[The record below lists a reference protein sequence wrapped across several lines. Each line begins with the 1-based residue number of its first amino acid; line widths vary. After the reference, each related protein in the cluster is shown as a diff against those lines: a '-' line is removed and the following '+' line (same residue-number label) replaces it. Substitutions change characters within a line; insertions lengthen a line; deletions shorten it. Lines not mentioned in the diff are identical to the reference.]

1 MPDASRAARGYFLL
15 THPNAKSA
23 RSDSSNA
30 RRKKTLS
37 SPGAQ
42 TKGSCCKMLP
52 QSCQVQA
59 RAGLGGDLYFVDYNG
74 NKPQTQIQRV
84 SVNQTHVLFE

>member
-1 MPDASRAARGYFLL
+1 
-15 THPNAKSA
+15 
-23 RSDSSNA
+23 
-30 RRKKTLS
+30 
-37 SPGAQ
+37 
-42 TKGSCCKMLP
+42 MLP

-84 SVNQTHVLFE
+84 SVNQTHVLFEWDKISTFYTPIYWSVPG